1 MGENAP
7 AWASRMQWESEFSF
21 EQLHGAVELAR
32 HGTRLDPTRP
42 GNWLV
47 LGHALAKLGKF
58 EEATDCLRDAV
69 TLLPRAF
76 EVRIR
81 LVEILFDQ
89 DLFDEALLH
98 AEQALTLAP
107 DEVRAKRFH
116 LDLLTLMG
124 ARQNLDIAKPSAFLA
139 TSAHQLHIA
148 AKSLGAAGALE
159 LCESVLA
166 ERPGHTYA
174 TYLKAL
180 SLAQLGATE
189 EARRIVPTTGRL
201 IDVSEP
207 PAPPGYS
214 DGASFRQALAEEIRQ
229 NPTLAWDHKGKAAQA
244 SLQTRTL
251 RQPGA
256 AAVDALLRQFR
267 EAVDAYEQRLVDAG
281 DELVLHRPQRA
292 RVEPWA
298 MVCGNDGRQNSHVHP
313 RGWVTGVYYMSASRP
328 DGANAY
334 RGPLVIGAIGA
345 RQTVKP
351 PWGTRE
357 IEPVPG
363 RLVLFPSYVPHSTL
377 PSGVTGDRISIAFDV
392 VETASGQA

>member
-1 MGENAP
+1 MGEDAP
-7 AWASRMQWESEFSF
+7 AWALGMQWESELSF

-32 HGTRLDPTRP
+32 HGARLDPNTP

-47 LGHALAKLGKF
+47 LSHALAKLGKF
-58 EEATDCLRDAV
+58 EEATGCLRDAV
-69 TLLPRAF
+69 ALLPRAF

-89 DLFDEALLH
+89 DSFDEALLH
-98 AEQALTLAP
+98 VEQALALAP
-107 DEVRAKRFH
+107 DEARAKRFH
-116 LDLLTLMG
+116 LDLLALMG
-124 ARQNLDIAKPSAFLA
+124 AHQNLDIAKLSAFL
-139 TSAHQLHIA
+139 TDSAHLLNVA
-148 AKSLGAAGALE
+148 AKSLGSAGTLE
-159 LCESVLA
+159 LCESILA
-166 ERPGHTYA
+166 ERPGHTCA

-180 SLAQLGATE
+180 SLAQLGAAE
-189 EARRIVPTTGRL
+189 EACRIISLTGRL
-201 IDVSEP
+201 IDIYEL

-214 DGASFRQALAEEIRQ
+214 DGASFRHALAEEIRQ
-229 NPTLAWDHKGKAAQA
+229 NPTLVGDHKGKAAHA
-244 SLQTRTL
+244 SLQTRSL

-256 AAVDALLRQFR
+256 VAVEALLRQIR
-267 EAVDAYEQRLVDAG
+267 QAIDAYEQRLIEA
-281 DELVLHRPQRA
+281 DEELILHRPRCA

-298 MVCGNDGRQNSHVHP
+298 MVCGGDGRQSSHVHP
-313 RGWVTGVYYMSASRP
+313 RGWVTGVYYVSAPRP

-334 RGPLVIGAIGA
+334 RGPLLIGAAGTK
-345 RQTVKP
+345 QTVKP

-377 PSGVTGDRISIAFDV
+377 PSGVAGDRISIAFDV